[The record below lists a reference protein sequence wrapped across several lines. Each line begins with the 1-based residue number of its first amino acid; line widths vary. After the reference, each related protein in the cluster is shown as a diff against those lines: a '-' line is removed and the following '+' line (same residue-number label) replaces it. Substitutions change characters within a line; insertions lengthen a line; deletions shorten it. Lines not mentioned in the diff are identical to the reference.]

1 MRISAAAMLFAICA
15 ESRTLVTKVR
25 VSLEAVTVLVVSVW
39 GLYGSVPVKV
49 PSASFGSAP
58 TTPSSVDGSG
68 GSFGIPSAGENE
80 LNVSAKA
87 RRCWTTGLLSTGIAD
102 VGDGLGED
110 VPLVL
115 VPALPGLAP
124 PVGDDPPLPE
134 GADPPLPPE
143 VEEPPGVEEPVVPPA
158 VVPPAAGEDE
168 GLADG
173 DGVGLGGTV
182 SVAVDA
188 AAEEVCGVPL
198 APGRRATRA

>member
-115 VPALPGLAP
+115 VLV
-124 PVGDDPPLPE
+124 PVVP
-134 GADPPLPPE
+134 PPE
-143 VEEPPGVEEPVVPPA
+143 VEEPPVVEEPLPPPGVEDPPVVEDPVVPPP

-173 DGVGLGGTV
+173 DGVGFGGAV
-182 SVAVDA
+182 SVAVAA
-188 AAEEVCGVPL
+188 AAEELCGVPL